1 MAATAP
7 VAATPRTERGSV
19 PGGGATAPGGLVKL
33 PTEADSAL
41 AGRPASRQRNGG
53 RRLMVAPAAPRGGN
67 VGESAFT
74 KLVER
79 TVDALRGGVVEG
91 SYEDVRKI
99 LADIRKQY
107 DDVHCEADKREAE
120 LGNIRREIRLIE
132 AEGEVNVE
140 EDSYNGLT
148 REMALSRISEVCKEI
163 EEAAEVRR
171 VYQHMVERLNRELH
185 IVQQK
190 ANIMEEHLARKT
202 HEVEKRQD
210 HSRRVHQEK
219 VASINMLEWME
230 QDIEQERQMCTSA
243 LDDLEESMQHRR
255 NEVQHREDFERWRY
269 EIALEAANEAFQATA
284 GRYRKIYA
292 VEKLCGNALQKLTF
306 EQAEHSQTTED
317 GFQKI
322 REVTGLTDVMDIVHK
337 FLNRDVEHE
346 QLRATV
352 KETETRLQNLREA
365 EAGRHEGMTM
375 DLQDSIGLPRGL
387 NTEVAEQEQQ
397 LAKAMR
403 DHEDFQRRLR
413 RGTLLLDSIT
423 RWTQRMTRSMMH
435 VEDLERVDCQADLP
449 RYFASLSQAVDKF
462 LTQARADMPSNKL
475 SKLMSQA
482 TSKEYAEQQ
491 RLLTDKEFMRAN
503 CRVPA
508 SLDLKPLEEPKK
520 VSKGAGE
527 EEQQGLEFATERERM
542 KIESRSRMSERDRHC
557 RPSEGGQRPQKKPS
571 TLREVLDAMPEDG
584 VGEAS
589 QAMADAPRPP
599 SGGSGK
605 RPMSA
610 NKQAGGVPRR

>member
-1 MAATAP
+1 
-7 VAATPRTERGSV
+7 
-19 PGGGATAPGGLVKL
+19 
-33 PTEADSAL
+33 
-41 AGRPASRQRNGG
+41 
-53 RRLMVAPAAPRGGN
+53 MVAPAAPRGGG

-107 DDVHCEADKREAE
+107 DDVHCEADKRESE
-120 LGNIRREIRLIE
+120 LVNIRREIRLIE
-132 AEGEVNVE
+132 AEGEVSVE

-163 EEAAEVRR
+163 EETAEVRR
-171 VYQHMVERLNRELH
+171 VYQHMVERLNRELR

-190 ANIMEEHLARKT
+190 ASIMEEHLARKT

-210 HSRRVHQEK
+210 HSRRVHQDK
-219 VASINMLEWME
+219 VESINMLEWME

-269 EIALEAANEAFQATA
+269 EVALEAASEAFQATA
-284 GRYRKIYA
+284 GRYRKLYA
-292 VEKLCGNALQKLTF
+292 VEKLTGNCLQKLTY

-352 KETETRLQNLREA
+352 RETEARLHNLREA
-365 EAGRHEGMTM
+365 EAGRHGEGMTV
-375 DLQDSIGLPRGL
+375 DLQDNIGLPRGL

-413 RGTLLLDSIT
+413 RSTLLLDSIT
-423 RWTQRMTRSMMH
+423 RWTHRMTRSMVH
-435 VEDLERVDCQADLP
+435 IEDMERVDCQADLP

-508 SLDLKPLEEPKK
+508 SLDIKPLEELKK
-520 VSKGAGE
+520 AGGKGGTGE

-557 RPSEGGQRPQKKPS
+557 RLSEGGQRAAQKKPS
-571 TLREVLDAMPEDG
+571 TLREVLDAMPEEG
-584 VGEAS
+584 FGEAL
-589 QAMADAPRPP
+589 QPIADAPRPA